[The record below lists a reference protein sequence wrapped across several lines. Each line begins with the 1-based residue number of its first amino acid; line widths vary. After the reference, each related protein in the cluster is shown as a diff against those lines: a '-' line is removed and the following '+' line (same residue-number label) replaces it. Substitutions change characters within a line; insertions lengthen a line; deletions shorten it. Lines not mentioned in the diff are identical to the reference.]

1 MERPSVRSYSIRGS
15 RITDAQRQAKTAL
28 QAVHGIAFKQ
38 ELIDLTAIFPNS
50 DSIIMEIGFGMG
62 EATAI
67 IAKNHPNNGY
77 IAVDVHPPGIGKLL
91 ARIVENDLTNLKVIE
106 DDVHVVMQHMIPDN
120 SLDGIHLYFPDPW
133 PKKKHNKRR
142 LVQAEF
148 MEQLRPKLAIGGSV
162 HMATDWEPYA
172 AHMMAVMSALPDY
185 RNSAGAG
192 QYAGVTDRPLTKFEN
207 RGLRLGHGVWDVVFR
222 RTAA

>member
-15 RITDAQRQAKTAL
+15 RITDAQRTAKDAL
-28 QAVHGIAFKQ
+28 QMVHGIEFKQ
-38 ELIDLTAIFPNS
+38 EQIKIPEIFPTS
-50 DSIIMEIGFGMG
+50 DKVIMEIGFGMG

-106 DDVHVVMQHMIPDN
+106 EDVHVVLQHMIADE
-120 SLDGIHLYFPDPW
+120 SLDGIHLFFPDPW

-142 LVQAEF
+142 IVNEGFLS
-148 MEQLRPKLAIGGSV
+148 LIHPKIKKGGFI
-162 HMATDWEPYA
+162 HIATDWVPYA
-172 AHMMAVMSALPDY
+172 NSIQEVFAGSALFTGGVIEKPEW
-185 RNSAGAG
+185 RPVTRFEG
-192 QYAGVTDRPLTKFEN
+192 QGIDKDHAVNDMMYVKA
-207 RGLRLGHGVWDVVFR
+207 
-222 RTAA
+222 

>member
-28 QAVHGIAFKQ
+28 QAIHGIEFKQ
-38 ELIDLTAIFPNS
+38 ELIDVNAIFPTS
-50 DSIIMEIGFGMG
+50 HSIIMEIGFGMG

-91 ARIVENDLTNLKVIE
+91 ARIVENNLTNLKVIE
-106 DDVHVVMQHMIPDN
+106 DDVHVVLQHMIPDE

-142 LVQAEF
+142 IVNEGFLS
-148 MEQLRPKLAIGGSV
+148 LIHPKIKQGGFI
-162 HMATDWEPYA
+162 HIATDWVPYA
-172 AHMMAVMSALPDY
+172 ESIQEVFAASTLFTGGVIEKPEWRPVTRFEGQGIDKDHAVNDMLY
-185 RNSAGAG
+185 
-192 QYAGVTDRPLTKFEN
+192 TK
-207 RGLRLGHGVWDVVFR
+207 
-222 RTAA
+222 A

>member
-15 RITDAQRQAKTAL
+15 RITEAQRTAKDAL
-28 QAVHGIAFKQ
+28 QEVHGIEFKQ
-38 ELIDLTAIFPNS
+38 EQINIPSIFPAS
-50 DSIIMEIGFGMG
+50 EKVIMEIGFGMG

-91 ARIVENDLTNLKVIE
+91 ARIVENELTNLKVIE
-106 DDVHVVMQHMIPDN
+106 EDVHVVLQHMIADE

-142 LVQAEF
+142 IVNEGFL
-148 MEQLRPKLAIGGSV
+148 QLIHPKIKNGGFI
-162 HMATDWEPYA
+162 HIATDWVPYA
-172 AHMMAVMSALPDY
+172 ESIQEVFAASPLFTGGVIDKPEWRPVTRFEGQGIDKDHAVNDMLY
-185 RNSAGAG
+185 
-192 QYAGVTDRPLTKFEN
+192 TK
-207 RGLRLGHGVWDVVFR
+207 
-222 RTAA
+222 A

>member
-15 RITDAQRQAKTAL
+15 RITDAQRLAKDAL
-28 QAVHGIAFKQ
+28 QKVHGIEFKQ
-38 ELIDLTAIFPNS
+38 EQINIPAIFPKS
-50 DSIIMEIGFGMG
+50 DKVIMEIGFGMG

-106 DDVHVVMQHMIPDN
+106 EDVHVVLQHMITDE
-120 SLDGIHLYFPDPW
+120 SLDGIHLFFPDPW

-142 LVQAEF
+142 IVNEGFLS
-148 MEQLRPKLAIGGSV
+148 LIHPKIKKGGFI
-162 HMATDWEPYA
+162 HIATDWVPYA
-172 AHMMAVMSALPDY
+172 VSIQEVFAGSTLFTGGVIEKPEWRPVTRFEGQGIDKDHAVNDIMYIKA
-185 RNSAGAG
+185 
-192 QYAGVTDRPLTKFEN
+192 
-207 RGLRLGHGVWDVVFR
+207 
-222 RTAA
+222 

>member
-15 RITDAQRQAKTAL
+15 RITEAQRAAKDAL
-28 QAVHGIAFKQ
+28 QMVHGIEFTQQ
-38 ELIDLTAIFPNS
+38 EITLSEIFPTS
-50 DSIIMEIGFGMG
+50 EKVIMEIGFGMG

-106 DDVHVVMQHMIPDN
+106 EDVHMVLQHMIPDE
-120 SLDGIHLYFPDPW
+120 SLDGIHLFFPDPW

-142 LVQAEF
+142 IVNEGFLA
-148 MEQLRPKLAIGGSV
+148 LIHPKIKNGGFIHV
-162 HMATDWEPYA
+162 ATDWVPYA
-172 AHMMAVMSALPDY
+172 ESIQQVFAGSTLFTGGVIEKPDWRPVTRFEGQGIDKDHAVNDMMYIKA
-185 RNSAGAG
+185 
-192 QYAGVTDRPLTKFEN
+192 
-207 RGLRLGHGVWDVVFR
+207 
-222 RTAA
+222 

>member
-15 RITDAQRQAKTAL
+15 RITDAQREAKTAL
-28 QAVHGIAFKQ
+28 QAVHGIEFKQ
-38 ELIDLTAIFPNS
+38 ELIDLEAMFPTS
-50 DSIIMEIGFGMG
+50 DAVIMEIGFGMG

-91 ARIVENDLTNLKVIE
+91 ARIVDNDLTNLKVIE
-106 DDVHVVMQHMIPDN
+106 DDAHVVLQHMIPDE

-142 LVQAEF
+142 IVNEGFL
-148 MEQLRPKLAIGGSV
+148 QLIHPKIKTGGFI
-162 HMATDWEPYA
+162 HIATDWVPYA
-172 AHMMAVMSALPDY
+172 TSIQEVFAASRLFTGGVIEKPEWRPVTRFEGQGIDKDHAVNDMLY
-185 RNSAGAG
+185 KK
-192 QYAGVTDRPLTKFEN
+192 V
-207 RGLRLGHGVWDVVFR
+207 
-222 RTAA
+222 

>member
-28 QAVHGIAFKQ
+28 QAVHGIEFKQ
-38 ELIDLTAIFPNS
+38 EIIDLNAIFPNCE
-50 DSIIMEIGFGMG
+50 SIIMEIGFGMG

-91 ARIVENDLTNLKVIE
+91 ARIAENELTNLKVIE
-106 DDVHVVMQHMIPDN
+106 DDVHVVLQHMIPDG

-142 LVQAEF
+142 IVNDGFL
-148 MEQLRPKLAIGGSV
+148 QLIHPKIKEGGFI
-162 HMATDWEPYA
+162 HIATDWVPYA
-172 AHMMAVMSALPDY
+172 VSIQEVFAASTLFTGGVIDKPEWRPVTRFEGQGIDKDHAVNDMLY
-185 RNSAGAG
+185 
-192 QYAGVTDRPLTKFEN
+192 TK
-207 RGLRLGHGVWDVVFR
+207 V
-222 RTAA
+222 